1 MYAENFLYFAGN
13 ASEKGIADGGSWCVP
28 VSRVIGCDASA
39 ATTTN
44 IRFKDVTP
52 DNAYA
57 HLDLTHANISAD
69 ADIHKEIITR
79 FHKVMSNPAKGKFIT
94 VADESAGVYA
104 EEFTNSTGASIV
116 TGCSILTVDA

>member
-13 ASEKGIADGGSWCVP
+13 ASEKGIAEGGAWCVP

-57 HLDLTHANISAD
+57 HVDLTHANISAD
-69 ADIHKEIITR
+69 ADIHKEVITR

-104 EEFTNSTGASIV
+104 IEFAGKV
-116 TGCSILTVDA
+116 TGCSVLTSNA

>member
-13 ASEKGIADGGSWCVP
+13 DSEKGIADGGSFCVP
-28 VSRVIGCDASA
+28 VSRVIGGDASA

-69 ADIHKEIITR
+69 DDIHKEIITR
-79 FHKVMSNPAKGKFIT
+79 FHKVMANPAKGKFIT

-104 EEFTNSTGASIV
+104 VEFAGKV
-116 TGCSILTVDA
+116 TGCSIVTPNA

>member
-1 MYAENFLYFAGN
+1 MYAENFLYFAGS
-13 ASEKGIADGGSWCVP
+13 ASEKGIADGGSFCVP
-28 VSRVIGCDASA
+28 VSRVIGGDASA

-57 HLDLTHANISAD
+57 HVDLTHANISAD
-69 ADIHKEIITR
+69 ADIHKEVITR

-104 EEFTNSTGASIV
+104 IEFAGKV
-116 TGCSILTVDA
+116 TGCSVLTSNA